1 MEFIKYFTN
10 PQFDNA
16 KFANMLRLQMNVR
29 AKAVEDGVILDRDAF
44 NAIEAGL
51 MPQWAWLNKRAIN
64 SQLHTR
70 PAEPMEWPDLSHHYR
85 YLLTIVFE
93 DKAACPLEQSDGL
106 EYISK
111 QADMVADYWRKESG
125 YYGVAVVDNE
135 TGEVVYIAE

>member
-44 NAIEAGL
+44 NAMEAGL

-64 SQLHTR
+64 SPLHTR
-70 PAEPMEWPDLSHHYR
+70 PANPMEWPDLSHHYR